1 MDLELSVALR
11 VARAFDSLG
20 LRYLIGGS
28 LASSLHGVPRSSHDA
43 DLVAELPG
51 RLAEDVARL
60 LAPEFYVDADMIRD
74 AVLRGGS
81 FNVIHDESG
90 FKVDVF
96 VLTRDPLAQ
105 AEMDRRERHVIGDEV
120 SAYFATAE
128 DTVLQK
134 LCWYKKGDEV
144 SERQWSDVLGVL
156 KVQLGRLDDEYLDR
170 WAPVIG
176 VTDLLARARR
186 EAAP

>member
-11 VARAFDSLG
+11 VARAFDTLG

-28 LASSLHGVPRSSHDA
+28 LASSLHGIPRSSHDA

-51 RLAEDVARL
+51 RHADDVARL
-60 LAPEFYVDADMIRD
+60 LEPEFYVDAEMIRD
-74 AVLRGGS
+74 AARRGGS
-81 FNVIHDESG
+81 FNVIHDQSG

-96 VLTRDPLAQ
+96 VLSREPLARE
-105 AEMDRRERHVIGDEV
+105 EMDRRELHVIDGDA

-134 LCWYKKGDEV
+134 LAWYRKGAEV

-156 KVQLGRLDDEYLDR
+156 KVQRGRLDDAYLDR

-176 VTDLLARARR
+176 VADLLARARQD
-186 EAAP
+186 AG